1 MKITVKIK
9 RQNSP
14 DSAPFYQTILRE
26 CDKET
31 SVATLIRE
39 INGESISDIEG
50 KPVEEISWECSCL
63 QKKCGA
69 CAMRIN
75 GIPRLACDT
84 KIAEL
89 KSKTVTLEP
98 LKKFPV
104 VRDLI
109 VDRSVMRE
117 NLIAI
122 HNWLESEASQSEKN
136 IDLAYDAS
144 RCIQCGCCL
153 DVCPIF
159 TAGESFFGAA
169 AFVPASRILS
179 QLPKGKK
186 YDLVNEYGKHI
197 YSGCGKSLSCHN
209 ICPVGIDAI
218 QTRLRFGSGFSN
230 NKGCACIT
238 QSYVPQFNL
247 PKLTE
252 LRKGFKVGH
261 NALAS
266 GAPI

>member
-1 MKITVKIK
+1 MKLTIDIL
-9 RQNSP
+9 RQKDSASAPYKQTIEFDASP
-14 DSAPFYQTILRE
+14 DDT
-26 CDKET
+26 
-31 SVATLIRE
+31 VATLLNT
-39 INGESISDIEG
+39 INARDDLKDVNGD
-50 KPVEEISWECSCL
+50 PVGTIHWQCSCL

-75 GIPRLACDT
+75 GVPRLACDT
-84 KIAEL
+84 KIGDL

-109 VDRSVMRE
+109 VDRSVLRE
-117 NLIAI
+117 NLIAL

-136 IDLAYDAS
+136 VDLAYDAS

-153 DVCPIF
+153 EVCPNF

-186 YDLVNEYGKHI
+186 YDLVKEYGKHI

-209 ICPVGIDAI
+209 ICPVGIDIEHKLSNSNAVAVWK
-218 QTRLRFGSGFSN
+218 RF
-230 NKGCACIT
+230 
-238 QSYVPQFNL
+238 
-247 PKLTE
+247 
-252 LRKGFKVGH
+252 FK
-261 NALAS
+261 
-266 GAPI
+266 